1 MAVKSLF
8 LILILLPL
16 MLLSG
21 CTSPAPAP
29 APVPPKAPTTTSFDG
44 KRAFEH
50 VRRQVEFG
58 PRPAGSAELAQ
69 TRAYIITE
77 LKSYGLAVT
86 EDEFEPVTPNGKIK
100 MVNIVAELPGE
111 SPNLILLASHYDTK
125 LFKDFRFVGAN
136 DGGSSTGALLEIAR
150 VLATSGKKPGF
161 TYRFVFFDGE
171 EAVCKEWEDCK
182 NPDGPDN
189 LYGSRHYAEKITANG
204 NLVLVKAMIL
214 LDMMG
219 YKNLNLGRDEMADLQ
234 SKRLT
239 GKPSWLVDIV
249 WATGKE
255 LGYTKIFAD
264 HSENV
269 GGDDHQPFLELNV
282 PAMDII
288 QLETYEHWHQP
299 TDTLD
304 QIAPESLKA
313 VGDTVIL
320 SLPKIEAH
328 FSK

>member
-1 MAVKSLF
+1 MSLKSLC
-8 LILILLPL
+8 LVSLLLPL
-16 MLLSG
+16 LLLAG
-21 CTSPAPAP
+21 CNSPAPSPTP
-29 APVPPKAPTTTSFDG
+29 APPKGPATTAFDG

-50 VRRQVEFG
+50 VRKQVEFG

-69 TRAYIITE
+69 TRAYIIGE

-100 MVNIVAELPGE
+100 MVNIVAELPGD

-125 LFKDFRFVGAN
+125 LFKEFRFVGAN
-136 DGGSSTGALLEIAR
+136 DAGSSTGALMEIAR

-189 LYGSRHYAEKITANG
+189 LYGSRHYAEKLTSNG

-219 YKNLNLGRDEMADLQ
+219 YKNLDLGRDAMADEQ
-234 SKRLT
+234 SRRLN
-239 GKPSWLVDIV
+239 GKPSWLVDAV
-249 WATGKE
+249 WATGRE
-255 LGYTKIFAD
+255 LGYTKIFLD
-264 HSENV
+264 SPEPI
-269 GGDDHQPFLELNV
+269 GGDDHEPFLKLNV

-288 QLETYEHWHQP
+288 QLEKYPHWHLAS
-299 TDTLD
+299 DTLD

-328 FSK
+328 FPK